1 MQPNPFAKAWR
12 PPSKRQPLPSRIAAA
27 LVAVT
32 ANHETCRHRYP
43 RAHLAFVATDQAR
56 ACSETVFACGRP
68 RQRARFDSG
77 NCARRAYA
85 LARSRPPRRR
95 PAEIEALV
103 TSHNGF
109 DILPID
115 LAQTQAFVGLGGL
128 RDPFDRMIIAAARS
142 GPYPLL
148 SADNLIAAS
157 KLVDVERD

>member
-1 MQPNPFAKAWR
+1 V
-12 PPSKRQPLPSRIAAA
+12 AA
-27 LVAVT
+27 LVARNV
-32 ANHETCRHRYP
+32 NHETCRHRYP
-43 RAHLAFVATDQAR
+43 RAHLAFVATDQVRPAAKRLLR
-56 ACSETVFACGRP
+56 AVDQGNAYVLIPAIVLVELTLLREAGR
-68 RQRARFDSG
+68 RVVG
-77 NCARRAYA
+77 
-85 LARSRPPRRR
+85 
-95 PAEIEALV
+95 PAEIEALF
-103 TSHNGF
+103 TRYRGF